1 MNIIELVKRI
11 LTDYPKISEFT
22 NEINVDFT
30 EDTPT
35 NFGLS
40 STGDQLIREDIL
52 GNQVR
57 QHNFVL
63 YALNQSYTNYD
74 RLANSTF
81 LLDLTYWLEQ
91 YKQEDP
97 IEVTINDKTVSGKL
111 LKLSSANAM
120 LYMVPTG
127 DINDGVTYQIQI
139 YARYYLES
147 EVI

>member
-1 MNIIELVKRI
+1 MNIIELVKHI
-11 LTDYPKISEFT
+11 LTDYPKITEFA
-22 NEINVDFT
+22 NEINIDFT
-30 EDTPT
+30 DDTHT

-40 STGDQLIREDIL
+40 SVGDTLVKEDIL

-63 YALNQSYTNYD
+63 YALNQSFTNYD

-81 LLDLTYWLEQ
+81 LLDLAYWLEQ

-97 IEVTINDKTVSGKL
+97 IEVTINNETVSGKL
-111 LKLSSANAM
+111 LGLSSANAM

-139 YARYYLES
+139 YAQYYLES
-147 EVI
+147 EGL